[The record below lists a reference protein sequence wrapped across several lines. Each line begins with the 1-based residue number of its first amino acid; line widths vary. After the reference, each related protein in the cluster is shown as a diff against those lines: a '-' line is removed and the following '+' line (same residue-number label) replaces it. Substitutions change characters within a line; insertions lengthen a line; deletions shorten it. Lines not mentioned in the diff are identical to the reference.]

1 MKPLEGIKVVEL
13 STMLAGP
20 MTARL
25 LAEWGADVI
34 KVESMNGDPWRKQYG
49 TSLSPYTEHAN
60 PNFDMQNINKRFV
73 AFNMRTP
80 EGKEAMMKLLA
91 TADVFLTNYRV
102 QALEQMGL
110 TYDQLKDQFPKLV
123 HASVLGYGSE
133 GAEKNRPGYD
143 YTAFCARTGFL
154 RDFAPAGGPPIM
166 TVAGVGDHSVAIS
179 LAGGI
184 AAALFKR
191 TKTGVGDKVDVS
203 LLQMGT
209 YIFTCGILNGFNGRE
224 YPRDRYNCAHAC
236 SNTYQGKDGEWIY
249 LAIVDYRRFPE
260 FCGCIGHPE
269 LAEDPRFST
278 QNAYYVNKADLTKI
292 LDEVFKEQTVEY
304 WHKILNDH
312 DLPHEICYHFKDVP
326 YDEQVQANH
335 YTYFHE
341 YQDGTKTVFTNG
353 PVHFAS
359 IDPAKIPCRESRNVG
374 SDTKEILEELGYSDD
389 KIQKMYEGKDMGI
402 PANIHDI
409 PFFKEQLL
417 QMNMIPCGYHRYYY
431 REEEMLAHGLEE
443 YNDPKV
449 GTRGQQV
456 QQTEHELFE
465 LYKNPDLDHKPEQ
478 LAKRGGAHY
487 SDAACETIASIY
499 GNKLSHIVVTTKNN
513 GSVPDLPADCAV
525 EVSSYIGSTGA
536 RAIAFGSLQPAQRG
550 WLQCMKNMELCVE
563 EAAVT
568 GDYGL
573 LMQAFILNPQTVSGQ
588 KMVNVLNELLIAH
601 EKYLPQFAGKIAE
614 LKAAGVTIKDD
625 VARELT
631 EKGL

>member
-209 YIFTCGILNGFNGRE
+209 YIFTGGILNGFNGRE

-236 SNTYQGKDGEWIY
+236 SNT
-249 LAIVDYRRFPE
+249 
-260 FCGCIGHPE
+260 
-269 LAEDPRFST
+269 
-278 QNAYYVNKADLTKI
+278 
-292 LDEVFKEQTVEY
+292 
-304 WHKILNDH
+304 
-312 DLPHEICYHFKDVP
+312 
-326 YDEQVQANH
+326 
-335 YTYFHE
+335 
-341 YQDGTKTVFTNG
+341 
-353 PVHFAS
+353 
-359 IDPAKIPCRESRNVG
+359 
-374 SDTKEILEELGYSDD
+374 
-389 KIQKMYEGKDMGI
+389 
-402 PANIHDI
+402 
-409 PFFKEQLL
+409 
-417 QMNMIPCGYHRYYY
+417 
-431 REEEMLAHGLEE
+431 
-443 YNDPKV
+443 
-449 GTRGQQV
+449 
-456 QQTEHELFE
+456 
-465 LYKNPDLDHKPEQ
+465 
-478 LAKRGGAHY
+478 
-487 SDAACETIASIY
+487 
-499 GNKLSHIVVTTKNN
+499 
-513 GSVPDLPADCAV
+513 
-525 EVSSYIGSTGA
+525 
-536 RAIAFGSLQPAQRG
+536 
-550 WLQCMKNMELCVE
+550 
-563 EAAVT
+563 
-568 GDYGL
+568 
-573 LMQAFILNPQTVSGQ
+573 
-588 KMVNVLNELLIAH
+588 
-601 EKYLPQFAGKIAE
+601 
-614 LKAAGVTIKDD
+614 
-625 VARELT
+625 
-631 EKGL
+631 

>member
-1 MKPLEGIKVVEL
+1 MKAFKLLALTSCVLLAAGNGVAQQNYSKSEGLLQYVDPYIGSGYHGHVFVGTSVPYGMVQLGPTNIHKGWDWCSGYHYSDSILIGFSHTHLSGTGCTDLCDILIMPLNEIRTPRGNQDDIRDGYASRYSHANEIARPEYYSLLLDRYNIKAELTATDRVGFHRYTYPEGKPASILIDLREGNGSNAYDSYIRKVDDYTVVEL

-278 QNAYYVNKADLTKI
+278 QNAYYANKADLTKI

-389 KIQKMYEGKDMGI
+389 KIQKMYEGKDI
-402 PANIHDI
+402 
-409 PFFKEQLL
+409 
-417 QMNMIPCGYHRYYY
+417 R
-431 REEEMLAHGLEE
+431 
-443 YNDPKV
+443 
-449 GTRGQQV
+449 
-456 QQTEHELFE
+456 
-465 LYKNPDLDHKPEQ
+465 
-478 LAKRGGAHY
+478 
-487 SDAACETIASIY
+487 
-499 GNKLSHIVVTTKNN
+499 
-513 GSVPDLPADCAV
+513 
-525 EVSSYIGSTGA
+525 
-536 RAIAFGSLQPAQRG
+536 
-550 WLQCMKNMELCVE
+550 
-563 EAAVT
+563 
-568 GDYGL
+568 
-573 LMQAFILNPQTVSGQ
+573 
-588 KMVNVLNELLIAH
+588 
-601 EKYLPQFAGKIAE
+601 
-614 LKAAGVTIKDD
+614 
-625 VARELT
+625 
-631 EKGL
+631 